1 MPRSRRIQPADFGP
15 LYHGTSTPGL
25 EVIDQ
30 NIGGHRYSG
39 MPGTRGYNYATTSF
53 GEAGNYAHSA
63 GFSDQEKLGSR
74 VESIYEVQPMRQT
87 YGDGEGKRHRYQWG
101 VDEHSGPNGWYDNH
115 DTKGEALERAEMG
128 HEVSLKFESPL
139 KAREI
144 QSQDR
149 AFDLTEGVGE
159 RSHPVPYRFLDGQ
172 TRRAA
177 FVLGESTG
185 KAAPWDTSISF
196 T

>member
-1 MPRSRRIQPADFGP
+1 VRNTRRIQPADFGP

-25 EVIDQ
+25 DVIDQ
-30 NIGGHRYSG
+30 KIGGHRYSG

-63 GFSDQEKLGSR
+63 GVRDR

-87 YGDGEGKRHRYQWG
+87 YGGGSDGKRYRYRWG
-101 VDEHSGPNGWYDNH
+101 VDEHSGPSGWYDNY

-128 HEVSLKFESPL
+128 NEVSLKFESPL

-144 QSQDR
+144 WSQDR

-177 FVLGESTG
+177 SVLGESTG